1 MLEIA
6 QSNTPYDEHFEML
19 IKGINSYGRDELISV
34 LDQAVTAWRC
44 NKMLPSQ
51 LFSIINSID
60 KQLGQTTQSN
70 RNEKPVIVCSFSPIF
85 TMGALLSK
93 VFLKSRAFDVRLIN
107 ITYPTDLDLLMKTIV
122 SCASPAVVLSFSLFH
137 FIEMV
142 SDRIKDLLA
151 LDTTY
156 YAGGVAFDLKPEMRR
171 SLPGVVF
178 PSDLP
183 NLVGLLE
190 NKVSG
195 Y

>member
-6 QSNTPYDEHFEML
+6 QSNTPYDEHFQIL
-19 IKGINSYGRDELISV
+19 IERINSLGRDELISL
-34 LDQAVTAWRC
+34 LDQAVAAWRC

-51 LFSIINSID
+51 LFSIIASVD
-60 KQLGQTTQSN
+60 KKLGQTPQSN
-70 RNEKPVIVCSFSPIF
+70 RNEQPVLVCSFSPVV

-93 VFLKSRAFDVRLIN
+93 VFLKSRTFNVRLIN

-122 SCASPAVVLSFSLFH
+122 SCASPAVVFSFSLFH

-142 SDRIKDLLA
+142 SDRLQDLLS
-151 LDTTY
+151 LNTTY
-156 YAGGVAFDLKPEMRR
+156 YAGGVAFDLKPEMRQL
-171 SLPGVVF
+171 LPGVLF

-190 NKVSG
+190 NQVNE